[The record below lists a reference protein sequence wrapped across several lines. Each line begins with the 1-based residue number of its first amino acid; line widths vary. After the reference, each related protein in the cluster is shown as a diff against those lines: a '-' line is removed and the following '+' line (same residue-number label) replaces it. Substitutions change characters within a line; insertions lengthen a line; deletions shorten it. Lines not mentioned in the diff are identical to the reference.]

1 MYDELGPVI
10 DKMFWCYDEESD
22 KYKVYS
28 VDGYQVS
35 DSSYDYIGEM
45 ANGLVVVK
53 RDLKCGLLSIDG
65 TLLFD
70 IKYDDIF
77 LGDGEYIVLNE
88 ELNDAYR
95 RTVLDSSLNV
105 VFTEDYDN
113 KYMPLCFGSGFY
125 NGVVELSGFQNLF
138 TPIYVPTKVDGT

>member
-1 MYDELGPVI
+1 
-10 DKMFWCYDEESD
+10 MFWCYDEESD

-53 RDLKCGLLSIDG
+53 RILNGLLSIDG

-77 LGDGEYIVLNE
+77 LGDGN
-88 ELNDAYR
+88 
-95 RTVLDSSLNV
+95 T
-105 VFTEDYDN
+105 
-113 KYMPLCFGSGFY
+113 
-125 NGVVELSGFQNLF
+125 
-138 TPIYVPTKVDGT
+138 

>member
-1 MYDELGPVI
+1 MAWLLLKGSNVG
-10 DKMFWCYDEESD
+10 F
-22 KYKVYS
+22 KYRRY
-28 VDGYQVS
+28 
-35 DSSYDYIGEM
+35 
-45 ANGLVVVK
+45 
-53 RDLKCGLLSIDG
+53 
-65 TLLFD
+65 TLFD

-125 NGVVELSGFQNLF
+125 NGVVELSGFQNLLHL
-138 TPIYVPTKVDGT
+138 YMYLQK